1 MMLRAFATLPV
12 LYVLACLASIWM
24 FVSGMLGWLGPPG
37 HESAGNYAIALG
49 APWSLLLG
57 LVFHP
62 DSKAGLA
69 ILIASMTLNFRL
81 LRTLA
86 GGLAMREGVP
96 LGSIVRFT
104 NHVAAATWV
113 VLALMA
119 AGSGMAWPRVAT
131 INFIATPFLLVPA
144 LLLFWKAKAIG
155 AMSRSMPT
163 NEPLLSLLRC
173 EAVTAASIL
182 VVGLLLVAAAVSR
195 VWGEG
200 FPLFG

>member
-1 MMLRAFATLPV
+1 MLKAFAALPI
-12 LYVLACLASIWM
+12 LYAVACLASIWM
-24 FVSGMLGWLGPPG
+24 FVSGMLGWLGPSG

-49 APWSLLLG
+49 APWSVLLG
-57 LVFHP
+57 LAFHP

-69 ILIASMTLNFRL
+69 ILIASMALNFYL

-86 GGLAMREGVP
+86 GALAMPEEVP
-96 LGSIVRFT
+96 LGNIVRIT
-104 NHVAAATWV
+104 NHAAAATWV

-119 AGSGMAWPRVAT
+119 AGSGIAWPGVAT

-144 LLLFWKAKAIG
+144 LLLFWRAKAFG
-155 AMSRSMPT
+155 AMSRSMPA

>member
-1 MMLRAFATLPV
+1 VLRAFAALPV
-12 LYVLACLASIWM
+12 LYAVACLASICM

-49 APWSLLLG
+49 APWSVLLG
-57 LVFHP
+57 LAFHP

-69 ILIASMTLNFRL
+69 ILIASMALNFYL

-86 GGLAMREGVP
+86 GALAMPEEVP
-96 LGSIVRFT
+96 LGNIVRIT
-104 NHVAAATWV
+104 NHAAAATWV
-113 VLALMA
+113 VLALIA
-119 AGSGMAWPRVAT
+119 AGSGIAWPEVAT

-144 LLLFWKAKAIG
+144 LLLFWRARVFG
-155 AMSRSMPT
+155 AMSRSNPA
-163 NEPLLSLLRC
+163 NEPLLALLRC
-173 EAVTAASIL
+173 EAVTAASVL
-182 VVGLLLVAAAVSR
+182 VVGLLFVAAAVSR

>member
-1 MMLRAFATLPV
+1 MLRAFAALPF
-12 LYVLACLASIWM
+12 LYIVACLASIWM
-24 FVSGMLGWLGPPG
+24 FVSGMLGWLGPAG

-49 APWSLLLG
+49 VPWSLLLG

-62 DSKAGLA
+62 DSKTGLA
-69 ILIASMTLNFRL
+69 ILIASMAPNFHL

-86 GGLAMREGVP
+86 GALAMPEELP
-96 LGSIVRFT
+96 LGNIVRIT
-104 NHVAAATWV
+104 NHAAAATWV
-113 VLALMA
+113 VLTLLA
-119 AGSGMAWPRVAT
+119 AGSGIAWPRVAT
-131 INFIATPFLLVPA
+131 INFMATPFLLVPA
-144 LLLFWKAKAIG
+144 LLLFWRAKAFG
-155 AMSRSMPT
+155 AMSRSMMPA

-195 VWGEG
+195 VLGEG